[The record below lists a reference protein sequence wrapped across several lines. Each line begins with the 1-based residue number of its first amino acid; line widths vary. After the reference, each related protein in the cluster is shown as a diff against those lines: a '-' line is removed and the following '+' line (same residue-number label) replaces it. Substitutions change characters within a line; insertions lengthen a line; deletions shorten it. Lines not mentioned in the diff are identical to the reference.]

1 MLFVDN
7 TANKQGGPLPGL
19 LVKRSLW
26 PWAQAW
32 LFASW
37 ILVHLL
43 QPQEAVR
50 EEADCC
56 LLTTFWLELHS
67 SPGGTAGQS
76 QDTDG
81 DSFVSQMGKLRPKNV
96 KIVLDTQD
104 CQVSQARV
112 PSTKVSLSSILLL
125 PLLSSLPTLEPYI
138 LQG

>member
-19 LVKRSLW
+19 LGKHSLW

-32 LFASW
+32 LFAST
-37 ILVHLL
+37 IFVHLL
-43 QPQEAVR
+43 QPQGAVR

-67 SPGGTAGQS
+67 SPGAAVGQS

-81 DSFVSQMGKLRPKNV
+81 DSFVSQMGKLRPENV

-104 CQVSQARV
+104 CHVSQARV
-112 PSTKVSLSSILLL
+112 PSTKVSLSSILL
-125 PLLSSLPTLEPYI
+125 PLLSSTPTLEPYL